1 MRSGVIRFIL
11 LLVGVFAPTLVSAQA
26 SGGADPRTPQL
37 WTGPYFG
44 LTLGTGGADLQGPG
58 GATGSQDGRETSIYG
73 GFSWV
78 RGATFYAVEYDLTV
92 NLGRDTVFG
101 EPVPVGSREAAVD
114 WMTSLRGRYGIIREG
129 TLVYATAGLV
139 YSDTVSTGRSYDTGA
154 VFGGGVEQPLSELW
168 SLRGEA
174 LFYRFDPSGK
184 TDRAEV
190 DDAWVVRIGITRRF

>member
-1 MRSGVIRFIL
+1 MWFR
-11 LLVGVFAPTLVSAQA
+11 LVRLFVFASAVMA
-26 SGGADPRTPQL
+26 SATAFAQTQPDAAQPDPPL

-44 LTLGTGGADLQGPG
+44 LTLGYGGADLVGPG
-58 GATGSQDGRETSIYG
+58 GATGAQDGRETSIYA

-101 EPVPVGSREAAVD
+101 EPVQVGTRDAAVD
-114 WMTSLRGRYGIIREG
+114 WMTSLRGRYGIINEG
-129 TLVYATAGLV
+129 TLVYATAGVV

-154 VFGGGVEQPLSELW
+154 VLGWGVERPLSGLW
-168 SLRGEA
+168 ALRGEA
-174 LFYRFDPSGK
+174 LFYRFRPSDK

-190 DDAWVVRIGITRRF
+190 DDAWVVRLGIARRF